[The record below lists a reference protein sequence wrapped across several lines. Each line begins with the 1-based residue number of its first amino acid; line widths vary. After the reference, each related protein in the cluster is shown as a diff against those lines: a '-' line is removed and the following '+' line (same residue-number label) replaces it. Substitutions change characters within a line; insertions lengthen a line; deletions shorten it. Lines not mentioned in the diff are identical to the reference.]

1 MGHQAGGVGHGVV
14 ILRLP
19 LVDHLHPVGVLLLL
33 NKGEHPA
40 QDIADIT
47 DNGKIHI
54 HVLAQLTGVDIDL
67 DDGGVLGKGLGVQG
81 HAVRKAG
88 AQCDQHVTVRDRP
101 VGGVAAV
108 HSDHADV
115 HRVTVGHNACSHQS
129 IGGGDLR
136 LVDQVTQGLAGSRA
150 PHAAA
155 KIDQRALGRIDDIGG
170 PLDLLFVVG
179 GHGADLL
186 RLLGSELT
194 DSSGD
199 ILGDIHQH
207 RALAATL
214 RNAERRTH
222 GVGQLFYL
230 AHREVV
236 LGDGHRDALDVR
248 LLKAVLAQTGGR
260 HIAGKG
266 DHGHGVHV
274 GSGNAGDQIGGTRAA
289 GGQHHAGAARC
300 AGIAI
305 GRMRSALLVG
315 GQHMVDAVRI
325 LIQLV
330 VQVQH
335 STAGIAEDGVH
346 ALFAEDFNKNLRTIQ
361 LHGKL
366 LLFLFLLHSQQNF
379 PQTRHFSHLAFRF
392 ERWVNYTINRAFV
405 NRRFVK

>member
-1 MGHQAGGVGHGVV
+1 MV

-33 NKGEHPA
+33 NEGEHPA
-40 QDIADIT
+40 QNVADIT
-47 DNGKIHI
+47 GNGKIHI

-88 AQCDQHVTVRDRP
+88 AQCDQHVTICDRP

-115 HRVTVGHNACSHQS
+115 HRVTVGHNACGHQG

-155 KIDQRALGRIDDIGG
+155 KIDQRALGRVDDIGG

-186 RLLGSELT
+186 RLLGGELA
-194 DSSGD
+194 DSGSD

-207 RALAATL
+207 RALAAAL

-236 LGDGHRDALDVR
+236 LGDGHRNALDIR

-274 GSGNAGDQIGGTRAA
+274 AVAMPVTRLVAPGPLVA
-289 GGQHHAGAARC
+289 STTPVRPVAR
-300 AGIAI
+300 A
-305 GRMRSALLVG
+305 
-315 GQHMVDAVRI
+315 
-325 LIQLV
+325 
-330 VQVQH
+330 
-335 STAGIAEDGVH
+335 
-346 ALFAEDFNKNLRTIQ
+346 
-361 LHGKL
+361 
-366 LLFLFLLHSQQNF
+366 
-379 PQTRHFSHLAFRF
+379 
-392 ERWVNYTINRAFV
+392 
-405 NRRFVK
+405 